1 MELLAY
7 LTPVL
12 IVAIILS
19 SLIVLGVILHTEFS
33 NNFNNIFELVNG
45 EEKHDS

>member
-12 IVAIILS
+12 VVSVILS
-19 SLIVLGVILHTEFS
+19 SLIVLGVILHTELF
-33 NNFNNIFELVNG
+33 NDLNNIFDLVNG
-45 EEKHDS
+45 EEKHES